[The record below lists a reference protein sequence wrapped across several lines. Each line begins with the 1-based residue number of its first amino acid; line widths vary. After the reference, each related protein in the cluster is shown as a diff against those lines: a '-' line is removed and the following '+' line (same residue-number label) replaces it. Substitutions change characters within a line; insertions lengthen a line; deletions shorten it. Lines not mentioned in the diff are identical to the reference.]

1 MKHFCVGAWV
11 GAWVGVRVCEMCVW
25 VGGIGGPIPPETS
38 KLTGWQS
45 GLVYFAFAEVVEK
58 LREAGASVLLTS
70 ISSSAAAFK
79 AALPAEV
86 QSLVLEA
93 GRLKPAA

>member
-1 MKHFCVGAWV
+1 
-11 GAWVGVRVCEMCVW
+11 
-25 VGGIGGPIPPETS
+25 
-38 KLTGWQS
+38 
-45 GLVYFAFAEVVEK
+45 VYFAFAEVVEK